1 MENRGCKKTHQTE
14 KDIYLPTYERAQY
27 VKAESRFKWGSKT
40 TASKFFCVTGR
51 VLADA
56 AGADLISC
64 DAELDGDI
72 YRLIGH
78 SDRWLDQRHE
88 EEWEPDD
95 ADQGKDYEATHP
107 IFDNFLLLL
116 SWRVW
121 KFLENCTAV

>member
-1 MENRGCKKTHQTE
+1 M
-14 KDIYLPTYERAQY
+14 I
-27 VKAESRFKWGSKT
+27 
-40 TASKFFCVTGR
+40 ASEVFCDTGR

-56 AGADLISC
+56 AGADLVSC
-64 DAELDGDI
+64 DAELDGDV

-78 SDRWLDQRHE
+78 SDRRLDQRHE

-121 KFLENCTAV
+121 KFLENCVQLFSFSLCRLKPLQTNKLKNSSHYMNLLECI